1 VNRTKIELS
10 LDARIRQLLEHYKQ
24 DDPLGIPGVP
34 IPDPM
39 PIPDFEGDFPAAKI
53 KFSEAQLQQ
62 LSQFRINYVRTD
74 LKDLK
79 VRTMSTRLD
88 SGRKITESVF
98 FCFFFVFFFK
108 FKVWIGMTFD
118 TLQVVGRYRMSSWFS
133 TSSGDFNVT
142 LIRVHAEGFAG
153 LIVDSE
159 GLMQASNI
167 TFDVGFKDITMKFE
181 NLGFFGSL
189 FQVTLLFFP
198 Q

>member
-1 VNRTKIELS
+1 
-10 LDARIRQLLEHYKQ
+10 
-24 DDPLGIPGVP
+24 
-34 IPDPM
+34 
-39 PIPDFEGDFPAAKI
+39 
-53 KFSEAQLQQ
+53 
-62 LSQFRINYVRTD
+62 
-74 LKDLK
+74 
-79 VRTMSTRLD
+79 
-88 SGRKITESVF
+88 
-98 FCFFFVFFFK
+98 
-108 FKVWIGMTFD
+108 MTFD

-189 FQVTLLFFP
+189 FQVIPLFFP
-198 Q
+198 QKIRYNYVNNNYRALSTRLALSSLIPSNR